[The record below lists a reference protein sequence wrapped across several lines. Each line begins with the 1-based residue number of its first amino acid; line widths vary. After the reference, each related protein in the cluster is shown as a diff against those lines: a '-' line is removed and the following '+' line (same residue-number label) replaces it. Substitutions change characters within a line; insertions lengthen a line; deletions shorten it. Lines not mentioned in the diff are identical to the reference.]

1 MKKKCIITVFVCCLL
16 YCVTAF
22 ANNMT
27 IEDFIGVDSA
37 DKITMVYVECGNYGI
52 EFPIVEQS
60 EIQEMYQALMDMPIE
75 QSMPNADYFKMNQ
88 HTNLNDNIHSKRS
101 FYDVKIYMDQRGKG
115 LIVDKQFTVS
125 VDKIYHDDWVFT
137 SGSSDIGKE
146 NEFYKYIDEKAR
158 TKQKYVFELEK
169 SDMYQNHVFVENEK
183 LSYEWGKPY
192 FNKNNQLMVPFK
204 ELKTALGV
212 PSSTYHTKEQTVTI
226 RKNDPVPLYG
236 EVIDDV
242 VYVPVRTF
250 AEMLK
255 YHIYWDNDLKTVL
268 ITENDNIELWNR
280 RNIYAPQSRIV
291 TEEYTLN
298 LPENISHEVSR
309 YDDTIYFCDYKNDV
323 TLGYIKKYVNT
334 DEGFDFKKEYENK
347 QLGSITDNFLSM
359 LGIRLH
365 DKENKF
371 QMTGGDSNYADFDMW
386 VGSEEGTS
394 TDYYFFVNGKDI
406 YVIAFDERQI
416 NGAGQEKIV
425 STFEYR

>member
-27 IEDFIGVDSA
+27 IEDFVGVDSA
-37 DKITMVYVECGNYGI
+37 DKITMVYIECGNYGI
-52 EFPIVEQS
+52 EFPIVEKN

-75 QSMPNADYFKMNQ
+75 QSMPKSDYFKMNQ

-212 PSSTYHTKEQTVTI
+212 PSSTYNIKEQTVTI

>member
-1 MKKKCIITVFVCCLL
+1 MKKKSIITVFVCCLL

-27 IEDFIGVDSA
+27 IEDFVGVDSA

-75 QSMPNADYFKMNQ
+75 QSMPKSDYFKMNQ

-226 RKNDPVPLYG
+226 GKNDPVPLYG

>member
-1 MKKKCIITVFVCCLL
+1 MKKKSIITVFVCCLL

-27 IEDFIGVDSA
+27 IEDFVGVDSA

-75 QSMPNADYFKMNQ
+75 QSMPKSDYFKMNQ

-212 PSSTYHTKEQTVTI
+212 PSSTYNIKEQTVTI

>member
-1 MKKKCIITVFVCCLL
+1 MKKKSIITVFVCCLL

-27 IEDFIGVDSA
+27 IEDFVGVDSA

-212 PSSTYHTKEQTVTI
+212 PSSTYNIKEQTVTI